1 MLSWYGQIGLILYK
15 DAFKKLMLV
24 FSRGGMSLRFVCRD
38 VDFFFSK
45 LSETTALVFEQYDDA
60 QNFEKNFCVKDFY
73 SVHQERENGNSSL
86 KGD

>member
-24 FSRGGMSLRFVCRD
+24 FSRGGMSLRFVGMLI
-38 VDFFFSK
+38 FFFAK

-60 QNFEKNFCVKDFY
+60 QNFGKNICVKDFY

>member
-24 FSRGGMSLRFVCRD
+24 FSRWGMSLRFVCRD
-38 VDFFFSK
+38 VDIFFQN
-45 LSETTALVFEQYDDA
+45 SEQHDDA
-60 QNFEKNFCVKDFY
+60 QNFEKNICVKDFY

>member
-1 MLSWYGQIGLILYK
+1 MLI
-15 DAFKKLMLV
+15 
-24 FSRGGMSLRFVCRD
+24 
-38 VDFFFSK
+38 FFFAK

-60 QNFEKNFCVKDFY
+60 QNFEKNICVKDFY

>member
-24 FSRGGMSLRFVCRD
+24 FSRWGMSLRFVCRD
-38 VDFFFSK
+38 VDFFFQSCLK
-45 LSETTALVFEQYDDA
+45 QLVFEQYDDA
-60 QNFEKNFCVKDFY
+60 QNFEKNICVKDFY